1 LGIEAGFEPIPA
13 ESIQPGHMATFGGDR
28 PLFGHSTNAE
38 DCPRAI
44 IELGRASDGI
54 RGSCRSLA
62 RLGCQRCAKK
72 ELAEQTIP
80 VMRVV
85 LPTRSSEDIAGPAA
99 FLASDLSVYVTGH
112 IIMADGRC
120 RTV

>member
-1 LGIEAGFEPIPA
+1 
-13 ESIQPGHMATFGGDR
+13 MATFGGDR

-72 ELAEQTIP
+72 ELAEHTIP